1 MKKLVL
7 LLVIFT
13 TGILSASAQT
23 NDSTAAAS
31 ATQTLFNTD
40 AKTIFKVPKLQTFGF
55 YVQPEYQYG
64 QVAGS
69 FTGFA
74 GYSLMFIVNQ
84 RFAIGATR
92 IRQISPSFSPKS
104 LAPLY
109 VNSEFDGLKM
119 EYTLTPKK
127 AVHIS
132 FPIVLGAGYIDVDSL
147 PFDQQKDYS
156 EYPCPSCTPD
166 GVYMGTAVAY
176 GQYFVNQVGVNVE
189 TNVMRGVKLYAGAN
203 YRLAFLSEDFG
214 IYRPLTLQT
223 LQGYSVNAGVKVGV
237 FEFSPKKCYNKMK
250 NRTEK
255 HEGKMQKALRNK

>member
-13 TGILSASAQT
+13 TGILSASAQI

-40 AKTIFKVPKLQTFGF
+40 AKTIFKLPKPLTFGF

-69 FTGFA
+69 FTGFT
-74 GYSLMFIVNQ
+74 GYSLMLVVSQ
-84 RFAIGATR
+84 RFAIGA
-92 IRQISPSFSPKS
+92 IRSKQISPSFSPKS
-104 LAPLY
+104 FTPLY
-109 VNSEFDGLKM
+109 VNTEFAGLKM
-119 EYTLTPKK
+119 EYTFTPQQ
-127 AVHIS
+127 AIHIS

-147 PFDQQKDYS
+147 PFNLQRDYS
-156 EYPCPSCTPD
+156 KDPIVPD
-166 GVYMGTAVAY
+166 GAY
-176 GQYFVNQVGVNVE
+176 PSTYVTGGEYLVNQVGVNVE
-189 TNVMRGVKLYAGAN
+189 TNVMRGLKLYAGAN
-203 YRLAFLSEDFG
+203 YRLAFLSEGLG
-214 IYRPLTLQT
+214 IYEPLTLQT
-223 LQGYSVNAGVKVGV
+223 LQGYSINAGVKVGV